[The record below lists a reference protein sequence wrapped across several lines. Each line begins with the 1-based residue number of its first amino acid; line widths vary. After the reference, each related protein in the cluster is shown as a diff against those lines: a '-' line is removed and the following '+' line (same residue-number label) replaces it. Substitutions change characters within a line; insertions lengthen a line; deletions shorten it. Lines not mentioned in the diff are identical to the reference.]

1 MYPNPQDVLPLP
13 THPDFDQYRKRAK
26 ELTAAGKAGDEALLA
41 WAREWI
47 KTLDRLSPSA
57 VRMDQRELDR
67 RAHQV
72 AMFARER
79 MGKGGGKVTQAQF
92 VIARA
97 HGFESWPRLK
107 HHLEELARSSSGIS
121 TFEQAADA
129 IVNGDLPTLE
139 RLLRA
144 DPALI
149 HARSDREHRATL
161 LHYVSANGVENYRQ
175 KTPKNIL
182 EVTRLLL
189 EAGAAV
195 DAEADVYG
203 GGATAFALTVTSA
216 HPRLAGVQNDLA
228 DLLLERGAR
237 MDPGIV
243 HYCLVNGCPEAAA
256 HLADLGAPAGF
267 VDSAGIGRL
276 DVIRQAF
283 EGPEPVSEPDRASA
297 MVMAAWY
304 GKREAI
310 ELLLELGV
318 DPGAT
323 TSADGRTALHVAAY
337 EGNVELVELLIR
349 HGAPLDVADREFG
362 TPPVVWALH
371 AWLRES
377 RPDAEAYK
385 RVLLALAGAGARVE
399 REWLE
404 DDERLQDDPRFH
416 EALMRV
422 RSALPADGRR

>member
-13 THPDFDQYRKRAK
+13 PHPDLDQYRKRAK
-26 ELTAAGKAGDEALLA
+26 ELTAASKAGDEALIA

-47 KTLDRLSPSA
+47 ETLARLSPNA
-57 VRMDQRELDR
+57 ARIDQREQDR
-67 RAHQV
+67 RAHQI
-72 AMFARER
+72 AAFARER

-97 HGFESWPRLK
+97 HGFESWPRLV
-107 HHLEELARSSSGIS
+107 HHLEELARASSGIS

-144 DPALI
+144 DPALVR
-149 HARSDREHRATL
+149 ARSDREHRATL
-161 LHYVSANGVENYRQ
+161 LHYVSANGVESFRQ

-182 EVTRLLL
+182 AITRLLL
-189 EAGAAV
+189 DAGAEV

-216 HPRLAGVQNDLA
+216 HPRQAGVQNDLA
-228 DLLLERGAR
+228 DLLLEHGAR
-237 MDPGIV
+237 LDPGIV

-256 HLADLGAPAGF
+256 HLADLGAPVGF
-267 VDSAGIGRL
+267 VDAAGIGRL
-276 DVIRQAF
+276 EVIRQTF
-283 EGPEPVSEPDRASA
+283 EAPDTVPEQDRASA

-304 GKREAI
+304 GQREVI
-310 ELLLELGV
+310 GLLLEKGV
-318 DPGAT
+318 DPGART
-323 TSADGRTALHVAAY
+323 AKDGRTALHVAAY
-337 EGNVELVELLIR
+337 QGNVELVEFLIK
-349 HGAPLDVADREFG
+349 HGAPLDVTDKEFG

-371 AWLRES
+371 AWLKEN

-404 DDERLQDDPRFH
+404 DDRLRANPRLY
-416 EALMRV
+416 EVLLC
-422 RSALPADGRR
+422 SAGSEQT